1 MRIFQII
8 IRQGSLTIPSA
19 KLTNP
24 EPATVLENGITT
36 SGQEL
41 GTATPKQAS
50 ERESIDSQQ
59 ISIAFLKNQQLQ
71 LISI

>member
-1 MRIFQII
+1 
-8 IRQGSLTIPSA
+8 
-19 KLTNP
+19 LTNP